1 MTTAPT
7 FSRMAAPA
15 SSESFVAALRRGRR
29 RLLVAGVLAIVLGI
43 VAIVVPA
50 VASVATAIFIGWIL
64 IIAAG
69 LQFADAFA
77 VPDGGRTALRVL
89 LAVLTFAAGLY
100 LVIAP
105 LDGTF
110 TLTVMLVL
118 WFVASGVA
126 RIAFGIAE
134 RGVPGAGTMMLNGLI
149 SLVLGLLVALKLP
162 ESADWAIGLLVGVD
176 LLVAGTSLVWLSS
189 ALRPVTGGR

>member
-1 MTTAPT
+1 MGTAPV
-7 FSRMAAPA
+7 
-15 SSESFVAALRRGRR
+15 SSSFVGVPQTEALVEALRRGRR
-29 RLLVAGVLAIVLGI
+29 RLMIAGVIATLAGI

-64 IIAAG
+64 VFASAFQI
-69 LQFADAFA
+69 ADAFS
-77 VPDGGRTALRVL
+77 VENRDRKALRLL
-89 LAVLTFAAGLY
+89 LAVLTFLAGIY
-100 LVIAP
+100 LLLAP

-126 RIAFGIAE
+126 RITFGVAE
-134 RGVPGAGTMMLNGLI
+134 RGMPGAGMTILNGVL
-149 SLVLGLLVALKLP
+149 SLGLGLLIALGLP

-176 LLVAGTSLVWLSS
+176 LLFAGTALIVLARS
-189 ALRPVTGGR
+189 LRPLVRST